1 MPRTLVERLADFAF
15 DARLEALPA
24 EVVDDCKRVFLDS
37 VGCALAGLDVDKGR
51 IGIRA
56 AEQMGGL
63 GEATV
68 FGTALRTTPFAA
80 SFANAETINALDFD
94 AVLPPAHV
102 VPYVLPGAVALG
114 EVRGISGARL
124 IEAIAV
130 SHEMSYRFGR
140 SMDYLRIPTETGMRI
155 ASVLGFTST
164 VFGATAADAM
174 VMGVERETLA
184 DALGIAAAITPVNSY
199 RTWFANV
206 PNSSIKYSMPGPVA
220 QAAMTA
226 AYSAGFGHAGDRLI
240 LDDAEY
246 GYRRFIGSERWEPDV
261 LMRGLGQEWRFP
273 AEHSY
278 KPYPH
283 CRVMHG
289 PFDALGEILT
299 ENGISP
305 DEIDAIRC
313 WGEAWVD
320 GVPVWMNTKV
330 ERPHEA
336 QFSIAHGL
344 AVRAHLIQPGPAWQT
359 PETLHDPSVL
369 ALMRKVTFAP
379 HPDYVANLSGDPSA
393 RPTLVEVDARG
404 TTFSASRSHPKGT
417 PSGDPSTYMTTDE
430 LVAKFRANAA
440 GVINDEQIDDLV
452 DGVLNLEKL
461 EDIRPLV
468 ELTVPLER
476 DQS

>member
-1 MPRTLVERLADFAF
+1 MPRTLVEQLADFAA
-15 DARLEALPA
+15 DARIAAMPSD
-24 EVVDDCKRVFLDS
+24 VVEDCKRVMLDS
-37 VGCALAGLDVDKGR
+37 VGCAVAGLDVDKGR
-51 IGIRA
+51 VGIQA
-56 AEQMGGL
+56 ARVMGGA

-68 FGTALRTTPFAA
+68 FGTSLRTTAFAA
-80 SFANAETINALDFD
+80 AFANAETINALDFD
-94 AVLPPAHV
+94 SVLPPAHV

-114 EVRGISGARL
+114 EERGISGARL
-124 IEAIAV
+124 LEAIAV

-140 SMDYLRIPTETGMRI
+140 SMDYLRIPTESGMRI

-164 VFGATAADAM
+164 IFGATAADGM
-174 VMGVERETLA
+174 VMGAERDVLA
-184 DALGIAAAITPVNSY
+184 NAIGIAAAITPVNSY
-199 RTWFANV
+199 RTWFANL

-226 AYSAGFGHAGDRLI
+226 AYSATFGHSGDRMI

-246 GYRRFIGSERWEPDV
+246 GYRRFIGSERWEPNALVQD
-261 LMRGLGQEWRFP
+261 LGEDWRFP

-299 ENGISP
+299 ENSITP

-313 WGEAWVD
+313 WGEGWVEQ
-320 GVPVWMNTKV
+320 PVWMNTTV

-344 AVRAHLIQPGPAWQT
+344 AVRAHLIPPGKIWQQA
-359 PETLHDPSVL
+359 ETLTDPSVL
-369 ALMRKVTFAP
+369 AMMRKVTFAP
-379 HPDYVANLSGDPSA
+379 HPDYLANISGDPSA
-393 RPTLVEVDARG
+393 RPTLVEVDARDR
-404 TTFSASRSHPKGT
+404 TFSASRSHPKGT
-417 PSGDPSTYMTTDE
+417 PSNDPSTYMTTDE

-440 GVINDEQIDDLV
+440 GILADEQVEDLV
-452 DGVLNLEKL
+452 DGILNLDKI
-461 EDIRPLV
+461 EDIGPLV
-468 ELTVPLER
+468 RLTVPR
-476 DQS
+476 RS